1 MSVSHVISQ
10 SPISHGETKHSAF
23 NLDYLYARR
32 WELLWNYFFKWKISG
47 VEGNNWKNKLEHQC
61 TSNLRDQCT
70 SLSSSKPMVENPRM
84 FCQYRCCNE
93 TPTRMGM
100 SSCDWSKD
108 CHVYQDKFLCFY
120 KNSADGS
127 IKNVMWQW
135 SCLDKFKNQNILNFK
150 NSIKIIKFL

>member
-1 MSVSHVISQ
+1 MMLCQSVMSQ
-10 SPISHGETKHSAF
+10 SITNYPAMAKLSILLSIWIIFTLGGESF
-23 NLDYLYARR
+23 IYLKLY
-32 WELLWNYFFKWKISG
+32 LQMKTTG

-61 TSNLRDQCT
+61 TNSKRDQCT
-70 SLSSSKPMVENPRM
+70 SLSFSNKRLADNPRM

-127 IKNVMWQW
+127 IKNVMWQ
-135 SCLDKFKNQNILNFK
+135 
-150 NSIKIIKFL
+150 

>member
-1 MSVSHVISQ
+1 MSVGHVTVNHQLS
-10 SPISHGETKHSAF
+10 SHGETKHSAF

-32 WELLWNYFFKWKISG
+32 WELLYLKLYLQMKTSG

-61 TSNLRDQCT
+61 TNSKRDQCT
-70 SLSSSKPMVENPRM
+70 SLSFSNKRLADNPRM

-135 SCLDKFKNQNILNFK
+135 
-150 NSIKIIKFL
+150 